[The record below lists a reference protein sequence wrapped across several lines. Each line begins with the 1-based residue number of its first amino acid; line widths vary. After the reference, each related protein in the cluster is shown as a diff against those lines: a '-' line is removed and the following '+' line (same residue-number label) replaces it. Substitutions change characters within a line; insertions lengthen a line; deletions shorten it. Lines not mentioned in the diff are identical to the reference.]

1 MNIAEQMKDV
11 LKEEIKAAVLKAGLA
26 EESQIPNVVLETPKD
41 KTHGDYS
48 TNMAMQLARVAKK
61 APRQI
66 AEEIVAHFDKGKAS
80 IEKLDIAG
88 PGFINFYM
96 NNQYLTKL
104 IPSVLEAGEAYG
116 ETNIGNGER
125 VQVEFVSANPTGDL
139 HLGHA
144 RGAAVGDSLCNVL
157 SKAGYDV
164 SREYYINDAGNQINN
179 LALSVEVRYFE
190 ALGLEKPMPEDGYR
204 GEDIIAIGKRLAEEY
219 GDRFVNE
226 EESER
231 LAFFR
236 EYGLKYEL
244 EKLRKDLE
252 NFRVPFDV
260 WYSETSLYQNGKI
273 DKALEALREKGH
285 VYEEDGATWFR
296 STTFGDDKDRVLIKK
311 DGTYTYLLPDIAYH
325 KDKLDRGFD
334 KLINVWGADHHGY
347 IPRMKAAIE
356 ALGYEKGTLEVEIIQ
371 LVHLYKNGEK
381 IKMSKRTGKAV
392 TMRDL
397 IEEVGLDAVRYFF
410 AMRSADTHMDFDLD
424 LAVSTSNE
432 NPVYYAQYAHAR
444 ICSMLR
450 QGEEQG
456 LKPAADLDFSHIQ
469 SEKEYDLLK
478 TIGGFPEAVAE
489 AAEKRIPHRVTNYIY
504 DLASALHSFYNA
516 EKVIDPENEEKSR
529 ARLALMKATQ
539 ITLNNALQLIGVSA
553 PGKNVITIKRTKSS
567 GFVLFL

>member
-26 EESQIPNVVLETPKD
+26 EESQLPNVVLETPKD

-244 EKLRKDLE
+244 DKLRKDLE

-273 DKALEALREKGH
+273 DKALEAIREKGH

-381 IKMSKRTGKAV
+381 MKMSKRTGKAV

-456 LKPAADLDFSHIQ
+456 LTPGADLDFSHIQ

-553 PGKNVITIKRTKSS
+553 PEKM
-567 GFVLFL
+567 

>member
-26 EESQIPNVVLETPKD
+26 EESQLPNVILETPKD

-236 EYGLKYEL
+236 DYGLKYEL

-296 STTFGDDKDRVLIKK
+296 STAFGDDKDRVLIKK
-311 DGTYTYLLPDIAYH
+311 DGSYTYLLPDIAYH

-356 ALGYEKGTLEVEIIQ
+356 ALGYENGTLEVEIIQ

-381 IKMSKRTGKAV
+381 MKMSKRTGKAV

-504 DLASALHSFYNA
+504 DLASSLHSFYNA

-553 PGKNVITIKRTKSS
+553 PEKM
-567 GFVLFL
+567 